1 MSTNGDNVGCA
12 MKEPREIKGTGRPP
26 GRPRK
31 FEKRHHA
38 TVRIAPE
45 RYADLRATAD
55 AARRSVSEEVE
66 HRIERLAALDGALAA
81 MRTDVAQIA
90 KNNFEAELWRRG
102 YTPVRQPG
110 HDMKLWAEPGFPS
123 IQRSGFEAWA
133 PGELEADLAQ
143 AATIRQAAGISD
155 ADVERGNAEKLRRA
169 DEEAEPKT
177 DEDAA

>member
-12 MKEPREIKGTGRPP
+12 MTEPREIKGTGRPP

-31 FEKRHHA
+31 FVKRHHA

-110 HDMKLWAEPGFPS
+110 HDMKLWAEPGYPG
-123 IQRSGFEAWA
+123 IERSGFESWK
-133 PGELEADLAQ
+133 PGELEAELER
-143 AATIRQAAGISD
+143 AAAMRRAAGISD
-155 ADVERGNAEKLRRA
+155 EDVERSNRERLRRA
-169 DEEAEPKT
+169 DEEAEPKKG
-177 DEDAA
+177 DAA